1 MKQIKCIAIDDEPM
15 ALIIIEQFCKRRG
28 GITVSTFSE
37 PNVGLNAI
45 RNEKPD
51 LVFLDIEMNC
61 IDGLEIAGSLPPDVP
76 FIFTTAHARYA
87 LEGFE
92 LNAVDFLH
100 KPFSYERFVK
110 AVEKAELRMSAA
122 SYAPSTL
129 IVKEE
134 YNNITIPTDEIYYI
148 EAVGNYVKIYRSG
161 SRNVLSRM
169 TMKEVQSMLP
179 ASQFIRIHRSF
190 IVSKQKIERFNKN
203 SMKLKDITKLLPI
216 GKCYVE
222 DLEREIK

>member
-203 SMKLKDITKLLPI
+203 SMKLRDITRPLPI

-222 DLEREIK
+222 DVESEIK